1 MGDNDYTDFEGSES
15 QRKALEEMSQNLLTK
30 LNLMVAEQE
39 ERAREFA
46 RSTHSLSAL
55 PQQVELPKLPK
66 VQDAVVQKAQDV
78 LVQKAQEAVARKV
91 KEKAAGA
98 VNVPPL
104 VRETPPPVQE
114 RPQPRRSSAPTPA
127 RKPVAKEKDGSG
139 MGMLVPVAI
148 GIFLL
153 IRSCSS

>member
-55 PQQVELPKLPK
+55 PQQVELPK
-66 VQDAVVQKAQDV
+66 VQDAVVQKAQ
-78 LVQKAQEAVARKV
+78 EAVTRKV